1 MARELFDNLAQQV
14 PALLSNKFSDLSLI
28 YIFGSQVSG
37 TVHQDSDVDIAV
49 LCGKKIAPLTRW
61 NVSSEL
67 AEALKKDVDLVDL
80 LEAST
85 VMQHQ
90 IIFNGLCIYD
100 PFEQQVAFEMQV
112 MSMYQHLN
120 AERDEIVKEY
130 IANE

>member
-1 MARELFDNLAQQV
+1 MASELFDNLAQQV
-14 PALLSNKFSDLSLI
+14 PSLLSNKFSDLSLI

-67 AEALKKDVDLVDL
+67 AEVLKKDVDLVDL

>member
-1 MARELFDNLAQQV
+1 MASELFDNLAQQV

-67 AEALKKDVDLVDL
+67 AEVLKKDVDLVDL

>member
-1 MARELFDNLAQQV
+1 MASELFDNLAKQIIT
-14 PALLSNKFSDLSLI
+14 LLTSEFSDLSLI
-28 YIFGSQVSG
+28 YIFGSQASG
-37 TVHQDSDVDIAV
+37 AVHEDSDVDIAV
-49 LCGKKIAPLTRW
+49 LCGNKLEPLARW
-61 NVSSEL
+61 NIATEL
-67 AEALKKDVDLVDL
+67 AEVLKKDVDLVDL

-90 IIFNGLCIYD
+90 IIFNGVCIYD
-100 PFEQQVAFEMQV
+100 AFEQQAAFEMQV